1 MFPQSLHYHI
11 APMVTDLVKWLRDAW
26 EPAFDAFNNIVLAM
40 LLKIEAGLM
49 VVPWW
54 LWILLVMVLSWYLSK
69 HIGKTLLPALLLFS
83 IGCFG
88 LSLLRALKPLAR
100 QQLALWFIVATI
112 VLLVAGLDELNQLYS
127 GGRTGC
133 PQDVILDFSGYLL
146 FSLVYLGLTRSA
158 KGQGL

>member
-83 IGCFG
+83 IGVFG
-88 LSLLRALKPLAR
+88 LWVQPWKPCRLLL
-100 QQLALWFIVATI
+100 
-112 VLLVAGLDELNQLYS
+112 
-127 GGRTGC
+127 
-133 PQDVILDFSGYLL
+133 
-146 FSLVYLGLTRSA
+146 
-158 KGQGL
+158 

>member
-83 IGCFG
+83 IGVFG
-88 LSLLRALKPLAR
+88 LWGTEVRIRRRLHSNHTEGYLHHRPLISQFDPDGDPDGTYR
-100 QQLALWFIVATI
+100 Y
-112 VLLVAGLDELNQLYS
+112 GLNQA
-127 GGRTGC
+127 
-133 PQDVILDFSGYLL
+133 
-146 FSLVYLGLTRSA
+146 SL
-158 KGQGL
+158 